1 MKPSISSLLLP
12 LKANVRADVL
22 VGIFPPQQNPCL
34 FDHLVSQCQQLVGN
48 FEAKRFRGLEVDYQ
62 FILGRVLHRQ
72 LGRLLAF
79 EDARVAS
86 EPEALLQVLTNTL
99 YRFKRIGL
107 EAGPL
112 SQWLYSVLAEA
123 GLPVICVET
132 RHMRAMLKA
141 QINKTDRNDARGLAQ
156 MMRVGLY
163 RPVHVK
169 TLRSQKLRM
178 LLTHRKLLQSKAIA
192 IENDLRGTLRNFG
205 LKVGM
210 VGTVKFEAR
219 FKELVANLPDLAV
232 LVEPLLIVR
241 RVVREQLGILHRRV
255 LAIVRDDDVCRRL
268 MTIPGVGAVV
278 ALTYRATVDVPAR
291 FRNSKAVG
299 AVFGLTPAKYQSGE
313 NDRTGAIS
321 RCGDEMMRMMLYEAA
336 QIMLVR
342 SAKWSWLK
350 AWAMKIARHRGMKKA
365 IVALARRLAV
375 IMHRIWVDGTEF
387 RWTREVA
394 AA

>member
-1 MKPSISSLLLP
+1 MAYFAGLDVSVKETRVCIVDDAG
-12 LKANVRADVL
+12 KIVR
-22 VGIFPPQQNPCL
+22 
-34 FDHLVSQCQQLVGN
+34 
-48 FEAKRFRGLEVDYQ
+48 E
-62 FILGRVLHRQ
+62 
-72 LGRLLAF
+72 
-79 EDARVAS
+79 ARVAS
-86 EPEALLQVLTNTL
+86 EPDALLQMLTT
-99 YRFKRIGL
+99 YRLKRLGL

-141 QINKTDRNDARGLAQ
+141 QINKTDRNDARGIAQ

-169 TLRSQKLRM
+169 TLRSQKLRV

-192 IENDLRGTLRNFG
+192 IDNDLRATLRNFG

-210 VGTVKFEAR
+210 IGTVKFEAR
-219 FKELVANLPDLAV
+219 IKELVENVPDLAV
-232 LVEPLLIVR
+232 LVQPLLIVR
-241 RVVREQLGILHRRV
+241 QVVREQLGILHRRV

-268 MTIPGVGAVV
+268 MTIPAVGPVG
-278 ALTYRATVDVPAR
+278 ALTYRVTVDLPAR

-299 AVFGLTPAKYQSGE
+299 AEFGLAPSKDQSGG
-313 NDRTGAIS
+313 NNRTGAIS

-336 QIMLVR
+336 QSMLVR
-342 SAKWSWLK
+342 STKWSWLK

-394 AA
+394 VALDLCRIKCKRRKSS

>member
-1 MKPSISSLLLP
+1 MDHFGGLDVSVKETSICIVEDTGRIV
-12 LKANVRADVL
+12 K
-22 VGIFPPQQNPCL
+22 
-34 FDHLVSQCQQLVGN
+34 
-48 FEAKRFRGLEVDYQ
+48 EVK
-62 FILGRVLHRQ
+62 
-72 LGRLLAF
+72 
-79 EDARVAS
+79 VAS
-86 EPEALLQVLTNTL
+86 DPAALLKVLGNPT

-123 GLPVICVET
+123 DLPVICVET
-132 RHMRAMLKA
+132 RHMRAVLKA
-141 QINKTDRNDARGLAQ
+141 QINKTDRNDARGIAQ

-169 TLRSQKLRM
+169 TLRSQKLRV

-192 IENDLRGTLRNFG
+192 IENDLRATFRNFG

-210 VGTVKFEAR
+210 IGTVKFEAR
-219 FKELVANLPDLAV
+219 IRELVANLPDLAV

-241 RVVREQLGILHRRV
+241 RVLREQVSVLHRRL
-255 LAIVRDDDVCRRL
+255 LALVRGDDVCRRL
-268 MTIPGVGAVV
+268 MTIPGVGPVV
-278 ALTYRATVDVPAR
+278 ALTFRVTVDVPAR

-321 RCGDEMMRMMLYEAA
+321 RYGDEMMRMMLYEAA
-336 QIMLVR
+336 QSMLVR
-342 SAKWSWLK
+342 STKWSWLK

-387 RWTREVA
+387 RWTRELPVA
-394 AA
+394 

>member
-1 MKPSISSLLLP
+1 LNEVRICG
-12 LKANVRADVL
+12 LKHQKEKRSMDHFAGLDVSVKETSVCVVDDMGKIL
-22 VGIFPPQQNPCL
+22 
-34 FDHLVSQCQQLVGN
+34 
-48 FEAKRFRGLEVDYQ
+48 REVK
-62 FILGRVLHRQ
+62 V
-72 LGRLLAF
+72 
-79 EDARVAS
+79 VS
-86 EPEALLQVLTNTL
+86 EPEALLQVLANPG
-99 YRFKRIGL
+99 YHFKRIGL

-112 SQWLYSVLAEA
+112 SQWLFSVLAEA

-132 RHMRAMLKA
+132 RHMRAALKA
-141 QINKTDRNDARGLAQ
+141 QINKTDRNDARGIAQ

-192 IENDLRGTLRNFG
+192 IESDLRATLRNFG

-210 VGTVKFEAR
+210 VRTVKFEAR
-219 FKELVANLPDLAV
+219 INELVENLPDLTM

-241 RVVREQLGILHRRV
+241 RVLREQIGILHRSL

-268 MTIPGVGAVV
+268 MTVPGVGPVV
-278 ALTYRATVDVPAR
+278 ALTYRVTVDVPAR
-291 FRNSKAVG
+291 FKNSRAVG
-299 AVFGLTPAKYQSGE
+299 AVFGLTPSKHQSGE
-313 NDRTGAIS
+313 SNRTGGIS
-321 RCGDEMMRMMLYEAA
+321 RCGDEMTRLMLYEAA

-375 IMHRIWVDGTEF
+375 ILHRIWVDGTEF

-394 AA
+394 AV